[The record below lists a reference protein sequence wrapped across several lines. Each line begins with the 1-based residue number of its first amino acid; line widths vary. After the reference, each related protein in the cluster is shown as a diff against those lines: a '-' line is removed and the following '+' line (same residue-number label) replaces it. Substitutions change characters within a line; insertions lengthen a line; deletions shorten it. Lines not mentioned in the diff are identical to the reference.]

1 MEMLNRQLE
10 KQLWGSRERPRD
22 IALGISIYWEVIK
35 LSIMSCIYIKEFC
48 KLGSFGRNPFSG
60 KQVKR

>member
-22 IALGISIYWEVIK
+22 IALGIPIYWEIIVMVEYYE
-35 LSIMSCIYIKEFC
+35 LHIY
-48 KLGSFGRNPFSG
+48 
-60 KQVKR
+60 